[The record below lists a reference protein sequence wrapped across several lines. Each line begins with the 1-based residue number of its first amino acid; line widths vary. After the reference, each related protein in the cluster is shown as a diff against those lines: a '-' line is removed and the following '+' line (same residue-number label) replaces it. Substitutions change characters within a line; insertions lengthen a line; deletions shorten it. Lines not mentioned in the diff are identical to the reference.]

1 MELLST
7 VTQDGFGVQVVLHR
21 DEDETNPDHHAGHL
35 VVELEQ
41 RTVQQDPVLLEIL
54 NNLLE
59 DGQLVLDIGRH
70 GGGGGTASRCSL

>member
-35 VVELEQ
+35 VVEFEQ
-41 RTVQQDPVLLEIL
+41 RTVQ
-54 NNLLE
+54 
-59 DGQLVLDIGRH
+59 
-70 GGGGGTASRCSL
+70 